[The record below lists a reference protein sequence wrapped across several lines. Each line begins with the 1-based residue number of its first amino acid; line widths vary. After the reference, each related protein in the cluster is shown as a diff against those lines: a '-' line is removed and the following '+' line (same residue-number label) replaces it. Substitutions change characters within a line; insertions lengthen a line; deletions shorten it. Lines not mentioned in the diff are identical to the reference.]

1 MNSAARD
8 FRDYLTDILDNARKL
23 KSFAAGLSF
32 EAFEGDDKTKYAVMR
47 AAEVI
52 GEAAKRI
59 PNEIRERYAEIPWR
73 KMAGMRDILI
83 HQYEG
88 VSPQVLYTTA
98 TSEVDVLI
106 ERLPRIIA
114 ELDKKN

>member
-1 MNSAARD
+1 
-8 FRDYLTDILDNARKL
+8 
-23 KSFAAGLSF
+23 
-32 EAFEGDDKTKYAVMR
+32 MR

-59 PNEIRERYAEIPWR
+59 PTELRDRHPEIPWR

-88 VSPQVLYTTA
+88 VTPHLLYATA
-98 TSEVDVLI
+98 TREVDVLI
-106 ERLPRIIA
+106 ERLPAIIS
-114 ELDKKN
+114 ESNRGE

>member
-1 MNSAARD
+1 
-8 FRDYLTDILDNARKL
+8 
-23 KSFAAGLSF
+23 
-32 EAFEGDDKTKYAVMR
+32 MR

-59 PNEIRERYAEIPWR
+59 PVEMREQHTDIPWR

-88 VSPQVLYTTA
+88 VSAQVLYATA
-98 TSEVDVLI
+98 TSEIDIVID
-106 ERLPRIIA
+106 RLPAIIKA
-114 ELDKKN
+114 LS